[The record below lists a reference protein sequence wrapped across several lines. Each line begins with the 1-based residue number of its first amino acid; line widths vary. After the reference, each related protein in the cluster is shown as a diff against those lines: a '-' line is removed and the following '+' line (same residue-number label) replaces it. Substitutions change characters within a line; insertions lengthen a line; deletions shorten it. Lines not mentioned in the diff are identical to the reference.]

1 MQLPLNELFLFLT
14 DFLALFGVYLIVTI
28 SLNIQRGLAG
38 IPQFGLM
45 FAIAGGAYIT
55 GNMATRIAVWIL
67 GIKTDLDPIFDC
79 SAVLSMVNPMLSSQP
94 IISLELLLI
103 YLIIGAVFGAVLG
116 LIQVAPAIR
125 LREDYLAITLL
136 AFAEIINVIATAYR
150 PFLGGA
156 FGVQVPS
163 VYGWAGKYRFTA
175 ATLAILVIAA
185 ISYIYAEYLERT
197 PLGRTLKAIR
207 ENEVAAA
214 SLGKSLVKYRAIAIV
229 IGSALCG
236 MAGTLWT
243 LYGEFVTPTYTRFYW
258 TFLPWLMVLLG
269 GIGSNRGALL
279 GTAIFVALDKL
290 IIYYKHSLEAVIPFD
305 VVWLDYILLG
315 IITTVILIYRPQGL
329 LPERPH
335 IPKDLR
341 ERIRQ
346 KMQQKT

>member
-1 MQLPLNELFLFLT
+1 MDL
-14 DFLALFGVYLIVTI
+14 LALFGIYLIVTI

-55 GNMATRIAVWIL
+55 GNLATRIAVWIL
-67 GIKTDLDPIFDC
+67 GIKTNLDPIFEC
-79 SAVLSMVNPMLSSQP
+79 AEVLGMVNPILSSQP
-94 IISLELLLI
+94 ITSLELILI
-103 YLIIGAVFGAVLG
+103 YLVIGAVFGAILG

-136 AFAEIINVIATAYR
+136 AFAEIINAIVTAYK
-150 PFLGGA
+150 PFLGGV

-163 VYGWAGKYRFTA
+163 VYGWAGKYRFA
-175 ATLAILVIAA
+175 VATFAILVIAA
-185 ISYIYAEYLERT
+185 ISYLYAEYLSRT

-214 SLGKSLVKYRAIAIV
+214 SLGKSIVKYRAIAII

-243 LYGEFVTPTYTRFYW
+243 LYGEYVTPTYNRFYW
-258 TFLPWLMVLLG
+258 TFLPWLMILLG
-269 GIGSNRGALL
+269 GIGNNRGALL
-279 GTAIFVALDKL
+279 GTAVFVTLDKL
-290 IIYYKHSLEAVIPFD
+290 IIYYKYSFEAILPFD

-315 IITTVILIYRPQGL
+315 IITAIVLIYRPQGL

-335 IPKDLR
+335 IPKELR
-341 ERIRQ
+341 ERIKQ
-346 KMQQKT
+346 KMQQKA